1 MLKFEKKYIKYLK
14 KCNSIQRGGARY
26 NNDDLEKFAT
36 VRLIREYNNLYY
48 ELSKIQASVQNLDK
62 EIKECEKDSEKCKT
76 FLENK
81 AELEIRIRE
90 LNSKIAELENDFEEL
105 SKKYNQL
112 QKNYDVSVSENNKLS
127 NALTTEKTEREKYEK
142 AFDHTSSS
150 LQQLKTRLAEVSK
163 QHHTP
168 GTFGD
173 TDPARPET
181 FTEHHDTI
189 KVTVK
194 LYCNYC
200 VTRFNSHSTYLQF
213 ILSNLIKH
221 VQPNVTAAQVG
232 LDDVDFYRALM
243 RASLAKEMFLH
254 FESDTFDA
262 TSTTI
267 PAPIDWESQDGRR
280 RNNAAAFKQI
290 MAQTAPDVYSSDY
303 EFKKWLEGLIS
314 RLRQA
319 WTLGDETWF
328 REIFN
333 SPEEPKGKG
342 GTIADV
348 FLVNAQKVWALH
360 KLSRAYPL
368 GVQLIRFKAEDGV
381 RPEIIGPDDGKAPK
395 YCINS
400 FNEGSTGTKGTKVAF
415 PVWPGFQL
423 DNFIYPSD
431 VVWIPISKEEEER
444 QREKRER
451 EEKRQKEE
459 EEERK
464 RKEQSKIFEKFI
476 PYDPN
481 EVVEW

>member
-1 MLKFEKKYIKYLK
+1 MSKFEQKYIKYLK
-14 KCNSIQRGGARY
+14 KCNSIQRGGTFTEEQ
-26 NNDDLEKFAT
+26 LKSFT
-36 VRLIREYNNLYY
+36 QTRLIEEYNSL
-48 ELSKIQASVQNLDK
+48 L
-62 EIKECEKDSEKCKT
+62 
-76 FLENK
+76 
-81 AELEIRIRE
+81 
-90 LNSKIAELENDFEEL
+90 
-105 SKKYNQL
+105 NQL
-112 QKNYDVSVSENNKLS
+112 
-127 NALTTEKTEREKYEK
+127 TTQTTDTEIYKK
-142 AFDHTSSS
+142 AFEDTSSS

-200 VTRFNSHSTYLQF
+200 VTRFNSADAFRSF
-213 ILSNLIKH
+213 ILPNLINH
-221 VQPNVTAAQVG
+221 VQTNVIAAQVG

-254 FESDTFDA
+254 FESDTFDE
-262 TSTTI
+262 TSTNI
-267 PAPIDWESQDGRR
+267 PANADWESQDGRR

-290 MAQTAPDVYSSDY
+290 MAQTAPDVYSNDA
-303 EFKKWLEGLIS
+303 EFRTWLEGLVW

-328 REIFN
+328 KEIFN
-333 SPEEPKGKG
+333 SPDEPKGKG

-368 GVQLIRFKAEDGV
+368 GVQLIRFKAGDGV
-381 RPEIIGPDDGKAPK
+381 RPEILGPDDDGKAPK

-400 FNEGSTGTKGTKVAF
+400 FNETPNLKGRVVAF

-431 VVWIPISKEEEER
+431 VVWMPTTAEER
-444 QREKRER
+444 QRQEIQPRQQEIQP
-451 EEKRQKEE
+451 QKEE
-459 EEERK
+459 QMQWEMKQRRLQEEEDERK
-464 RKEQSKIFEKFI
+464 DNERYEKRRAERYQDLLRKEKEIR
-476 PYDPN
+476 PN
-481 EVVEW
+481 AV

>member
-1 MLKFEKKYIKYLK
+1 MSKFEQKYIKYLK
-14 KCNSIQRGGARY
+14 KCNSIQRGGG
-26 NNDDLEKFAT
+26 DKLTE
-36 VRLIREYNNLYY
+36 
-48 ELSKIQASVQNLDK
+48 ASLK
-62 EIKECEKDSEKCKT
+62 GLT
-76 FLENK
+76 P
-81 AELEIRIRE
+81 AEVI
-90 LNSKIAELENDFEEL
+90 
-105 SKKYNQL
+105 KKYNTL
-112 QKNYDVSVSENNKLS
+112 DDELDACKQKSEFLESNITSLS
-127 NALTTEKTEREKYEK
+127 NNIVVLTTDKERYQK
-142 AFDHTSSS
+142 AFEDTSSS

-173 TDPARPET
+173 SDPARPET
-181 FTEHHDTI
+181 FTEHHDTL
-189 KVTVK
+189 KVTVR

-200 VTRFNSHSTYLQF
+200 VTRFNSADAFRSF
-213 ILSNLIKH
+213 ILPNLINH
-221 VQPNVTAAQVG
+221 VQTNVIAAQVG

-262 TSTTI
+262 TSTNI
-267 PAPIDWESQDGRR
+267 PAGADWESQDGRR

-290 MAQTAPDVYSSDY
+290 MAQTAPDVYSNDA
-303 EFKKWLEGLIS
+303 EFRTWLEGLVW

-328 REIFN
+328 KEIFN
-333 SPEEPKGKG
+333 SPDEPKGKG

-348 FLVNAQKVWALH
+348 FLENAQKVWALH

-368 GVQLIRFKAEDGV
+368 GVQLIRFKAGDGV

-400 FNEGSTGTKGTKVAF
+400 FNETSNWKGRVVAF

-431 VVWIPISKEEEER
+431 VVWISTTAEIQQPPRQEIQPPRQEIQPPREE
-444 QREKRER
+444 QRKRE
-451 EEKRQKEE
+451 
-459 EEERK
+459 
-464 RKEQSKIFEKFI
+464 EQSRIFENLL
-476 PYDPN
+476 PYNPN
-481 EVVEW
+481 VPYEVVEY

>member
-1 MLKFEKKYIKYLK
+1 MSKFEKKYIKYLK
-14 KCNSIQRGGARY
+14 KCNSIQRGGTFTEEQLKR
-26 NNDDLEKFAT
+26 FT
-36 VRLIREYNNLYY
+36 QTQLIAEYNSL
-48 ELSKIQASVQNLDK
+48 L
-62 EIKECEKDSEKCKT
+62 
-76 FLENK
+76 
-81 AELEIRIRE
+81 
-90 LNSKIAELENDFEEL
+90 
-105 SKKYNQL
+105 NQL
-112 QKNYDVSVSENNKLS
+112 TTQ
-127 NALTTEKTEREKYEK
+127 TTEKEQYEK
-142 AFDHTSSS
+142 AFSDTSSS

-181 FTEHHDTI
+181 FTEQHDTI

-200 VTRFNSHSTYLQF
+200 VTRFNSNPNFREF
-213 ILSNLIKH
+213 ILPNLIEH
-221 VQPNVTAAQVG
+221 VQPNVTAAEVG

-262 TSTTI
+262 TSTNI
-267 PAPIDWESQDGRR
+267 PAGADWESQDGRR

-314 RLRQA
+314 RLRLA

-333 SPEEPKGKG
+333 SPEEPKNKG

-368 GVQLIRFKAEDGV
+368 GVQLIRFNKGEVV
-381 RPEIIGPDDGKAPK
+381 RPEIFGPDDGKAPK

-400 FNEGSTGTKGTKVAF
+400 FNEESRGTFVAF

-431 VVWIPISKEEEER
+431 VVWIPTI
-444 QREKRER
+444 
-451 EEKRQKEE
+451 
-459 EEERK
+459 
-464 RKEQSKIFEKFI
+464 
-476 PYDPN
+476 
-481 EVVEW
+481 